1 MPNPRTF
8 YKHRTQSSKLFA
20 PTSNIR
26 FDSPLGRPISLFRAQ
41 YGLWTPYCLRQYGLL
56 GALLP
61 AAIRALDA
69 LFRPFGLNTGFGRP
83 IACGNTGFGAAIG
96 ARPIR
101 RPILPGVALRSP
113 RAVFWRPFRALAWI
127 AIRLPQPRGCT
138 SFTPTP
144 GLHFVYPGLDSGA
157 PSGRSHGLHFVYP
170 NPGVALRGLYS
181 GAPSGRS

>member
-26 FDSPLGRPISLFRAQ
+26 FDSPLVALSRPFGLNTGFGSPYFALSGSIRALDALSRPFGLNTGFGRPISPFRAQ
-41 YGLWTPYCLRQYGLL
+41 YGLL
-56 GALLP
+56 G
-61 AAIRALDA
+61 A

-83 IACGNTGFGAAIG
+83 IACGNTGFWAAIG

-113 RAVFWRPFRALAWI
+113 RAVFWRPFRALAWV
-127 AIRLPQPRGCT
+127 ALRLPQPRGCT
-138 SFTPTP
+138 SFTLTP
-144 GLHFVYPGLDSGA
+144 GLHFVYPGL
-157 PSGRSHGLHFVYP
+157 
-170 NPGVALRGLYS
+170 YS
-181 GAPSGRS
+181 GAPSGRSCGL